1 MSTGKWNGALLA
13 LTVAATTAMAAPASA
28 EAYALYRGVTAT
40 LPAGTVSWVAANFG
54 VSGSPPMLTFFHFA
68 SDDAARLAMPSAQCI
83 VKVDIGAVV
92 NPALGATAQI
102 GDSDIQVN
110 AARVDQ
116 PLAFPWTATFDN
128 NPAGHWAI
136 AKTVLVSPT
145 SNAAASR
152 VAAAGFMSLATAPG
166 SGVTVINGLYP
177 NCTVD

>member
-1 MSTGKWNGALLA
+1 M
-13 LTVAATTAMAAPASA
+13 
-28 EAYALYRGVTAT
+28 
-40 LPAGTVSWVAANFG
+40 
-54 VSGSPPMLTFFHFA
+54 
-68 SDDAARLAMPSAQCI
+68 RLA
-83 VKVDIGAVV
+83 

-102 GDSDIQVN
+102 GDADIHVN